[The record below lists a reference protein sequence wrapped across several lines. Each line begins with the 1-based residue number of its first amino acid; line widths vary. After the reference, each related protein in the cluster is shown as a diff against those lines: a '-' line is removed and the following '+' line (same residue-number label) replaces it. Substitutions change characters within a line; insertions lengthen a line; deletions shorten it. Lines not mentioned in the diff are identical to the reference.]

1 VVWPWLLGPFVRA
14 YLQAFGN
21 TAQSVAYCRGLLSGL
36 EQHLD
41 QACVGTVSEIF
52 EAEPPFRPVGAPA
65 QAWSVAELLRL
76 LTADLAQRRPPPR
89 PPPG

>member
-1 VVWPWLLGPFVRA
+1 VRA
-14 YLQAFGN
+14 YLRAFGN
-21 TAQSVAYCRGLLSGL
+21 SPQNVAYCRGLLRGL

-41 QACVGTVSEIF
+41 QACVDTVSEIF

-76 LTADLAQRRPPPR
+76 LTADLAQSRPP
-89 PPPG
+89 